1 MLKNRVLFIIM
12 ESYMNRIVKGIALA
26 AGTYVACG
34 LQYRKMDQTE
44 YLISTDKVQDDIC
57 ICVLSDLYCR
67 KFGDKQS
74 RIMKI
79 VDQRHPDLVMIP
91 GDLFDVDRDFSISF
105 MLIDALKNYP
115 VYFTSGN
122 HDNYLNQID
131 ELRRILRQKGVHVLE
146 DEGTVFSKGNSTIE
160 IFGMSDHGR
169 KPVIQAS
176 DLKYMF
182 HTDLYRILISHR
194 PEYTEFYKK
203 ADCDL
208 VVSGHVHGGQWR
220 IPLMKR
226 GMYAPQQGLFPE
238 YSQGIHRLNGTD
250 LVISRGLASGNPM
263 IPRLY
268 NNPEIV
274 FIQLT
279 NQKKNNINAK

>member
-1 MLKNRVLFIIM
+1 M
-12 ESYMNRIVKGIALA
+12 
-26 AGTYVACG
+26 
-34 LQYRKMDQTE
+34 
-44 YLISTDKVQDDIC
+44 
-57 ICVLSDLYCR
+57 
-67 KFGDKQS
+67 
-74 RIMKI
+74 
-79 VDQRHPDLVMIP
+79 
-91 GDLFDVDRDFSISF
+91 
-105 MLIDALKNYP
+105 
-115 VYFTSGN
+115 
-122 HDNYLNQID
+122 
-131 ELRRILRQKGVHVLE
+131 HVLE

-169 KPVIQAS
+169 KPMIQAS

-226 GMYAPQQGLFPE
+226 GMYAPQQGLLPE
-238 YSQGIHRLNGTD
+238 YSQGIHRLNGTN

-268 NNPEIV
+268 NNPEIA

-279 NQKKNNINAK
+279 NQKKNNISAK

>member
-1 MLKNRVLFIIM
+1 MWKNHVLFIIM
-12 ESYMNRIVKGIALA
+12 GFYMNKIVKGIALA

-34 LQYRKMDQTE
+34 LQYHKIDQTE
-44 YLISTDKVQDDIC
+44 Y
-57 ICVLSDLYCR
+57 
-67 KFGDKQS
+67 
-74 RIMKI
+74 
-79 VDQRHPDLVMIP
+79 
-91 GDLFDVDRDFSISF
+91 SISF

-122 HDNYLNQID
+122 HDNYLNQMD
-131 ELRRILRQKGVHVLE
+131 ELRRILQQKGVHVLE
-146 DEGTVFSKGNSTIE
+146 DAGAVFTKWNSAIE

-169 KPVIQAS
+169 KPMIQAS

-182 HTDLYRILISHR
+182 HTDLYKILISHR

-220 IPLMKR
+220 MPLVKR
-226 GMYAPQQGLFPE
+226 GMYAPQQGVFPA
-238 YSQGIHRLNGTD
+238 YSQGVHRLNGTN

-279 NQKKNNINAK
+279 NQKKNNIIAK

>member
-1 MLKNRVLFIIM
+1 MPSSPMYVSHFLGKLLIVSNRL
-12 ESYMNRIVKGIALA
+12 
-26 AGTYVACG
+26 
-34 LQYRKMDQTE
+34 E
-44 YLISTDKVQDDIC
+44 YS
-57 ICVLSDLYCR
+57 
-67 KFGDKQS
+67 
-74 RIMKI
+74 
-79 VDQRHPDLVMIP
+79 
-91 GDLFDVDRDFSISF
+91 RDFSISF

-131 ELRRILRQKGVHVLE
+131 ELRRILQQKGVHVLE

-169 KPVIQAS
+169 KPAIQAS

-182 HTDLYRILISHR
+182 HTNLYRILISHR